1 LTGGQRR
8 ATVVLVDDALARFLG
23 HGQRLLAGVSVNLTS
38 PGMELYT
45 PLGGQRERA
54 CGAGWGAT
62 MSDQKEVVG
71 QNTASWTD

>member
-1 LTGGQRR
+1 
-8 ATVVLVDDALARFLG
+8 
-23 HGQRLLAGVSVNLTS
+23 
-38 PGMELYT
+38 MELYT